1 MSVSYAKVRNTVR
14 NKVSFVFVF
23 FYVEVFIFY
32 VIELVIV
39 FAQLAYWPKKEMVI
53 LLCLVTMTISSIKS
67 WKSWIKKKNCRMYD
81 KAPLWQFAY
90 SKSLPRHSHPM
101 PNFLSWTG
109 RHVHTIASLSGT
121 PGILGGRIRGVGGR
135 GDVLFG
141 CITGR
146 RERILFLFPPK
157 QFHPSED
164 LILMAS
170 VERWLSSCSFSGLLL
185 IARDSSSQ
193 EYRP

>member
-109 RHVHTIASLSGT
+109 RHVHTITSLSGT

-135 GDVLFG
+135 GMYYLAVL
-141 CITGR
+141 
-146 RERILFLFPPK
+146 RE
-157 QFHPSED
+157 ED
-164 LILMAS
+164 NGFF
-170 VERWLSSCSFSGLLL
+170 SFSHPNNSTLLKISFWWLLL
-185 IARDSSSQ
+185 KDDWAAALSLACS
-193 EYRP
+193 